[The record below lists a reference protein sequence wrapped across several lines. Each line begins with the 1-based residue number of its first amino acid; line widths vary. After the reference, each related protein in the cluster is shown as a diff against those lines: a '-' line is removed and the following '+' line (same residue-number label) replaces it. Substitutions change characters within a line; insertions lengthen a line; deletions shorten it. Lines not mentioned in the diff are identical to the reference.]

1 MVEPDCLECT
11 YAEKNSLF
19 IEKALGV
26 MTGCNARELTVRVA
40 QGQVEISNLSFAKE
54 NEGVYIISAKGDS
67 NGQRQW
73 SIPIYIGITK
83 RSFLQRIKEHIEKGV
98 IQKVLHGEVHFLE
111 AYRPRRQAVVNH
123 LQVAMFPGLRPMI
136 AKLYESIFL
145 DAFNFPLNAQENGE
159 VRSDIMVFNNQE
171 DFDTGSYRALDRA
184 LDAFTQAAEALN
196 TLKDPVNGLQIAIF
210 RQMQE
215 D

>member
-1 MVEPDCLECT
+1 MVEPDYPECP

-26 MTGCNARELTVRVA
+26 MTGCYARELTVRVA
-40 QGQVEISNLSFAKE
+40 QGQVEISDPSFAKE
-54 NEGVYIISAKGDS
+54 NKGVYIISAKGSSS

-83 RSFLQRIKEHIEKGV
+83 RSFLQRIREHIEKGV

-111 AYRPRRQAVVNH
+111 AYHPRRQAVVNH
-123 LQVAMFPGLRPMI
+123 LQVAMFQGLRPMI

-145 DAFNFPLNAQENGE
+145 DAFNFPLNALENGE
-159 VRSDIMVFNNQE
+159 VRSDIMVFNNQD
-171 DFDTGSYRALDRA
+171 DFDTGSYHALHMALD
-184 LDAFTQAAEALN
+184 DFTQAAEALGSIE
-196 TLKDPVNGLQIAIF
+196 DGLQIAILK
-210 RQMQE
+210 QMQ